1 MARSWRD
8 VRSRAANLDETK
20 IAEHRERML
29 GEVRAARLAEVRER
43 HGLTQTQVADRMG
56 VSQARV

>member
-20 IAEHRERML
+20 IAEHRERLL
-29 GEVRAARLAEVRER
+29 GEVRAARLAEVHER
-43 HGLTQTQVADRMG
+43 HGLTQTQVADRI
-56 VSQARV
+56 S